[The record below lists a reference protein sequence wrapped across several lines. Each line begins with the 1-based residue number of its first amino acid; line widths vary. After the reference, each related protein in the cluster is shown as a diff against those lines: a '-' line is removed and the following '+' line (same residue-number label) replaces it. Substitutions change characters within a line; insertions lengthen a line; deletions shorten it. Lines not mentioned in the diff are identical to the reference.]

1 MSCLFTKEQLTSQA
15 IAMRLIDPELHATL
29 HEEPPL
35 EFACG
40 RLHLSPKLGLTIFGP
55 RSLDLRDRHPDTMH
69 LGFIGSGAS
78 TASARKWID
87 GCSGGVSGEGDYE
100 DFPGFAGDLGYF
112 TRLTMGDSL
121 SEAITASELRQVS
134 KPRLLRERF
143 ELATALVDDKL
154 RLLAERDQAPT
165 CVVLALPDSLLA
177 HCKVVDFNDP
187 RLGPVH
193 RDFRRA
199 IKSLAMK
206 YRLPTQ
212 ILLQRTSEALPK
224 SQTVDHKSRCAWNF
238 FTSLYF
244 KAGGIPWSPHRL
256 TPGTCHVGI
265 SFHRRNTAAD
275 RSYFTS
281 TAQAFDEHGEGLVLR
296 GQDFSWNE
304 NRFGRS
310 PHLSKELAAEL
321 IGLTLSRYKDEMKQ
335 LPNRVVI
342 HKTSKFWPEERKG
355 FEEGLS
361 AIHSYDLLALNP
373 VSDVRL
379 IRDGKYPA
387 FRGTHMQLGSQHL
400 FYTTGFTPCLNMY
413 PHGHVPSPLM
423 VFEHYGDS
431 DVDSLLDEVLALTK
445 MNWNTASF
453 AGLLPITLRFSRVVG
468 EIMTEVPRERTPL
481 PQFKFYV

>member
-1 MSCLFTKEQLTSQA
+1 
-15 IAMRLIDPELHATL
+15 MRLNDPELYAVL
-29 HEEPPL
+29 HDEPPV

-40 RLHLSPKLGLTIFGP
+40 RPHLDPKTGLTVFGP
-55 RSLDLRDRHPDTMH
+55 RSLDIQDRHPETIR

-78 TASARKWID
+78 TGSAQKWIES
-87 GCSGGVSGEGDYE
+87 CSHGVSGEGE
-100 DFPGFAGDLGYF
+100 HQDFPGFTSDLGYF
-112 TRLTMGDSL
+112 TQLKTADSL
-121 SEAITASELRQVS
+121 SEKITAREVRQVS
-134 KPRLLRERF
+134 QPHLRRERF
-143 ELATALVDDKL
+143 DVAAELIDDKL
-154 RLLAERDQAPT
+154 RLLAERDQPPT
-165 CVVLALPDSLLA
+165 CVVLALPDHLLA
-177 HCKVVDFNDP
+177 HCKVVDYKDP
-187 RLGPVH
+187 ELGPMH
-193 RDFRRA
+193 RDFRRV

-212 ILLQRTSEALPK
+212 ILLQRTSEATPSSRL
-224 SQTVDHKSRCAWNF
+224 VDHKSRCAWNF

-244 KAGGIPWSPHRL
+244 KAGGIPWSPHKL

-265 SFHRRNTAAD
+265 SFHRRNSRDD

-296 GQDFSWNE
+296 GQDFSWDE

-310 PHLSKELAAEL
+310 PHLSKEVAADL
-321 IGLTLSRYKDEMKQ
+321 IRHTLSRYQREMKQ

-342 HKTSKFWPEERKG
+342 HKTSRFWTEEREG
-355 FEEGLS
+355 FEDGLS
-361 AIHSYDLLALNP
+361 GVHTYDLLALAP

-387 FRGTHMQLGSQHL
+387 FRGTHVQLGPQHL
-400 FYTTGFTPCLNMY
+400 FYTTGFIPCLNTY

-431 DVDSLLDEVLALTK
+431 DVADLFDDVLVLTK

-453 AGLLPITLRFSRVVG
+453 AGLLPITMGFSRVVG
-468 EIMTEVPRERTPL
+468 EIMTEIPRERTPL